1 MTALD
6 IELIMIRHI
15 NMKNPSKFK
24 SDSLRTK
31 KKTTTV
37 ITTAITT
44 KKGKEKPFVYTILE
58 RFILFIYCVN
68 TNSKNVPSTQ
78 TTFS

>member
-15 NMKNPSKFK
+15 NIKNPSKFR

-31 KKTTTV
+31 KRTTT
-37 ITTAITT
+37 ITAITT
-44 KKGKEKPFVYTILE
+44 KKGKEKPFVYTIIE

-68 TNSKNVPSTQ
+68 ANSKNVPSTQ

>member
-6 IELIMIRHI
+6 IELIMIGHI
-15 NMKNPSKFK
+15 NIKNPSKFR

-31 KKTTTV
+31 KRTTTK
-37 ITTAITT
+37 TAITT
-44 KKGKEKPFVYTILE
+44 KKGKEKPFVYTIIK

-68 TNSKNVPSTQ
+68 ANSKNVPSTQ

>member
-15 NMKNPSKFK
+15 NIKNPSKFK
-24 SDSLRTK
+24 SGSLRTK
-31 KKTTTV
+31 KKTTT
-37 ITTAITT
+37 ITAITT
-44 KKGKEKPFVYTILE
+44 KKGKEKPFVYTIIE

-68 TNSKNVPSTQ
+68 ANSKNVPSTQ

>member
-15 NMKNPSKFK
+15 NIKNPSKFK
-24 SDSLRTK
+24 SGSLRTK
-31 KKTTTV
+31 KKTTT
-37 ITTAITT
+37 ITAITT
-44 KKGKEKPFVYTILE
+44 KKGKEKPFVYTILQ
-58 RFILFIYCVN
+58 RFILFIYRVN
-68 TNSKNVPSTQ
+68 TNSKNVPSAQ

>member
-6 IELIMIRHI
+6 IELIMIQHI
-15 NMKNPSKFK
+15 NIKNPSKFK

-31 KKTTTV
+31 KKTTV
-37 ITTAITT
+37 ITTAIAT

-68 TNSKNVPSTQ
+68 TNSKNVASTQ